1 MEQKYRKYY
10 LDWWKVRKST
20 VSALIAFTLAAVVI
34 GAGGWFALRNNWFEQ
49 QATSDLPSDAARI
62 ISFEGDVRITRAA
75 TRETILV
82 TKQTHVS
89 AGDTIQTQA
98 DGKAVVQ
105 MIDGSVYSVRPNS
118 TVVIRDNSSIFGG
131 RNVRVAL
138 DDGQLNVRTDQQSE
152 SSENIVEMMD
162 SETQL
167 RPQTDAS
174 FNTDSQ
180 AMSGEIRISRGSVET
195 TVGGTKTMIGANEF
209 AAVNS
214 GKLSAKEQLLAPPK
228 LASPAN
234 ISQIVDASGRGA
246 GVAFIWQD
254 NGSSGVSG
262 YHLQVSRSPFF
273 ASDSI
278 LVDRA
283 SLTGQNFNLAGLVPG
298 TYYWRLKS
306 TVGSGQTSDWSEPW
320 KFNVVKRETSTAF
333 DVADWS
339 VVRVG
344 GNIFM
349 ITGRTQRGLR
359 VRSQGRE
366 TFAVA
371 DGSFRLQISTPLS
384 EAAVEFV
391 DDKGNRA
398 GFVVS
403 LTSSRV
409 LRRF

>member
-1 MEQKYRKYY
+1 MDQKYRKYY

-20 VSALIAFTLAAVVI
+20 ISALAAFTLAALVI
-34 GAGGWFALRNNWFEQ
+34 GVGGWFALRNSWFEPQ
-49 QATSDLPSDAARI
+49 DTSDLPKDAARI
-62 ISFEGDVRITRAA
+62 ISFEGDVRVTRAA

-82 TKQTHVS
+82 TKQIHIA

-118 TVVIRDNSSIFGG
+118 TVVIRDNSSLFGG

-138 DDGQLNVRTDQQSE
+138 DDGQLNVRTDQQAE
-152 SSENIVEMMD
+152 STENIVEMMD

-180 AMSGEIRISRGSVET
+180 TMSGEIRISRGSVET
-195 TVGGTKTMIGANEF
+195 TVGGMKTTIGENEF
-209 AAVNS
+209 AAVNN
-214 GKLSAKEQLLAPPK
+214 GKLSAKEQLLTPPK
-228 LASPAN
+228 QASPAN
-234 ISQIVDASGRGA
+234 LSQIVDNNGYGA
-246 GVAFIWQD
+246 GVSFIWED
-254 NGSSGVSG
+254 NGPGAA

-283 SLTGQNFNLAGLVPG
+283 SLINRDFKLAGLVPG

-306 TVGSGQTSDWSEPW
+306 TAGSGQTSVWSDPW

-333 DVADWS
+333 EVADWS
-339 VVRVG
+339 VERVG
-344 GNIFM
+344 GNIFV
-349 ITGRTQRGLR
+349 ITGRTQRGLL

-366 TFAVA
+366 TYAAA
-371 DGSFRLQISTPLS
+371 DGIFRLQISTPLS
-384 EAAVEFV
+384 EAAVEFA

-398 GFVVS
+398 GFVLS
-403 LTSSRV
+403 LTTSSII
-409 LRRF
+409 RRF